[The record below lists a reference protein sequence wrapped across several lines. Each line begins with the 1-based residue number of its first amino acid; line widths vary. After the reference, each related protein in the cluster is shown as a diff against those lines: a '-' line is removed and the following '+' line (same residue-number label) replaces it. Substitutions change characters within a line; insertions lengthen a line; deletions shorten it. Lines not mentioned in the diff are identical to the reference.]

1 MMAKDNQANYFSRY
15 LSSAPLLAILAVSA
29 AYTLFILINWV
40 RPDLI
45 FLGK

>member
-1 MMAKDNQANYFSRY
+1 MAKNNQATYFSRY
-15 LSSAPLLAILAVSA
+15 LSSAPLLAILSVSL

-45 FLGK
+45 FIGK